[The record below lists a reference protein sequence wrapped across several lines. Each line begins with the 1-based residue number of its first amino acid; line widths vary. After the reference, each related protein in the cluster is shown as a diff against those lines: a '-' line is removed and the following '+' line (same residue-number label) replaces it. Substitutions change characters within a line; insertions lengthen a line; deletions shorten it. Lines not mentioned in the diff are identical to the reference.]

1 LEKNTL
7 AKATFARESLV
18 ASVGKGPVAGVKQ
31 EGEPGS
37 VGAETKVP
45 TGGYFQHMPPQGF
58 KLAPISSLPTPSAK
72 NVPAKKSARVLI
84 VVEVV
89 E

>member
-1 LEKNTL
+1 MA
-7 AKATFARESLV
+7 AK
-18 ASVGKGPVAGVKQ
+18 P
-31 EGEPGS
+31 EGEGGS
-37 VGAETKVP
+37 AGTETKVP

-58 KLAPISSLPTPSAK
+58 KLAPAAPAAIKPGDK
-72 NVPAKKSARVLI
+72 VPAKKSARVLI